1 MTETPAALE
10 ASFRRALLRGAA
22 PEIQAARNHLRR
34 KGWTQAAAS
43 RRLGVS
49 TVHLCYVL
57 TGRRESRR
65 LLAAIMALPENPD
78 PA

>member
-1 MTETPAALE
+1 MHHPTITKR
-10 ASFRRALLRGAA
+10 S
-22 PEIQAARNHLRR
+22 PEVQAARNHLRR
-34 KGWTQAAAS
+34 HGWTQVDAA

-57 TGRRESRR
+57 TDRRVSNR
-65 LLAAIMALPENPD
+65 LLIAIRQLPENPI

>member
-1 MTETPAALE
+1 MTRTIPKRKR
-10 ASFRRALLRGAA
+10 S
-22 PEIQAARNHLRR
+22 PQVQAARDHLRR
-34 KGWTQAAAS
+34 KGWTQAEAA

-57 TGRRESRR
+57 TDRRISSR
-65 LLAAIMALPENPD
+65 LLQAIHNLPENPD